1 MAPVLALLIM
11 HELSTA
17 MKTKITL
24 KLHIFVQFLHT
35 VKKNV
40 PRKNAN
46 SKINPRFTNIH

>member
-17 MKTKITL
+17 METKITL
-24 KLHIFVQFLHT
+24 KLHIFVNFEHSQ
-35 VKKNV
+35 KKL